1 MRKLTEVRKDLVQT
15 IRQVVDVVSKYAGGA
30 LPEPARSRV
39 RGFILKLPQRW
50 ASASKVPVATLPSGA
65 GNVAGERETIAAASG
80 TSAGLRAR
88 GQRRAAQRER
98 GAGADKSGPPS
109 RTQSP
114 VRGGSVGANSGPTS
128 PRIARATIGTEQGN
142 VSAGTALVAAQ
153 RILTLATES
162 LDMMRNVTGVVKE
175 SLDRADAC
183 VLTLV
188 IFSRTDW
195 SLVGWVVCG
204 RSGFS
209 GVRATEL
216 LTIWKIRAL
225 RFPRPIDTHVI
236 SVTTRRRQCSPTLE
250 VKWS

>member
-50 ASASKVPVATLPSGA
+50 ASASKVPVANLPNGGGA
-65 GNVAGERETIAAASG
+65 VAGERETIAAASG
-80 TSAGLRAR
+80 TAAGLRQR
-88 GQRRAAQRER
+88 GQRRAAHRER
-98 GAGADKSGPPS
+98 GAGADRSSPPS
-109 RTQSP
+109 RAQSP
-114 VRGGSVGANSGPTS
+114 VRGGSVGASSGPTS
-128 PRIARATIGTEQGN
+128 PRIARATIVADRQDGQGN

-183 VLTLV
+183 VLSM
-188 IFSRTDW
+188 IFF
-195 SLVGWVVCG
+195 L
-204 RSGFS
+204 
-209 GVRATEL
+209 
-216 LTIWKIRAL
+216 IY
-225 RFPRPIDTHVI
+225 
-236 SVTTRRRQCSPTLE
+236 
-250 VKWS
+250 